1 MSKELVVAN
10 INVNNW
16 CPIQKTSYK
25 DRCTTIADAIQE
37 YNPSYIAAQEVLN
50 GCLDTFKAAFPGYI
64 CICPPGSFGPRT
76 LVSVMLVKYGTFSKI
91 IIKEPPKDLLL
102 RNRIN
107 ILNICDDNGNTTNIV
122 NIYSVCPNGRTS
134 KHYQRDILA
143 DNFRNT
149 VMNVISKE
157 NGPTLLLGDFQ
168 TDSNDPWMEELNIK
182 GFKEAVKNVPTV
194 SNPCFSIKA
203 IDHIMM
209 NRAFDTEYML
219 KNFEISNVLSNISDH
234 AVLVLR
240 AIKK

>member
-10 INVNNW
+10 INVNSW

-25 DRCTTIADAIQE
+25 DRCTKIADAIQE
-37 YNPSYIAAQEVLN
+37 YNPSYIAVQEVLN
-50 GCLDTFKAAFPGYI
+50 GCLDTFRAAFPGYI
-64 CICPPGSFGPRT
+64 CVCPLGSFGPRT
-76 LVSVMLVKYGTFSKI
+76 LISVVLVKYGAFSKI
-91 IIKEPPKDLLL
+91 IIKEPPKTLQL

-107 ILNICDDNGNTTNIV
+107 ILSISDDKGNTTNIV

-134 KHYQRDILA
+134 SHFQRDKLS
-143 DNFRNT
+143 DNYRKT
-149 VMNVISKE
+149 VMDVITNE
-157 NGPTLLLGDFQ
+157 IGPTLLLGDFQ
-168 TDSNDPWMEELNIK
+168 TDSNDPWMEELNSK

-209 NRAFDTEYML
+209 NRAFHTEYSL
-219 KNFEISNVLSNISDH
+219 KNFEINNVLKNLSDH
-234 AVLVLR
+234 AVLVLS